1 MDEKPT
7 NAQRAKVLIEALPY
21 IQRYSGKI
29 LVIKYGGN
37 AMINEELK
45 KAVMGDIVLTVTI
58 RGADLDV
65 TVGGAATPA
74 SVLHATPQI
83 KRLIDGDLTPE
94 EAVAEGVVR
103 VDGDPSALD
112 DFASVFRVD

>member
-1 MDEKPT
+1 M
-7 NAQRAKVLIEALPY
+7 V
-21 IQRYSGKI
+21 
-29 LVIKYGGN
+29 
-37 AMINEELK
+37 
-45 KAVMGDIVLTVTI
+45 
-58 RGADLDV
+58 
-65 TVGGAATPA
+65 ATPA

-112 DFASVFRVD
+112 DFASVFRLD